1 MFGQWQISTEHPG
14 RAGNIPE
21 PTVGD
26 PLPHT
31 PRLSPPGRRDTV
43 ESPIPYP
50 LSVTMSNA
58 IPSPAQ
64 TSAQP
69 IQIPK
74 PRAAE
79 PAVTQRWSV
88 AEIEALFDL
97 PFPEH

>member
-1 MFGQWQISTEHPG
+1 
-14 RAGNIPE
+14 
-21 PTVGD
+21 
-26 PLPHT
+26 
-31 PRLSPPGRRDTV
+31 
-43 ESPIPYP
+43 
-50 LSVTMSNA
+50 MSNA

-69 IQIPK
+69 IQIHNHK

>member
-1 MFGQWQISTEHPG
+1 
-14 RAGNIPE
+14 
-21 PTVGD
+21 
-26 PLPHT
+26 
-31 PRLSPPGRRDTV
+31 
-43 ESPIPYP
+43 
-50 LSVTMSNA
+50 MSNA

-69 IQIPK
+69 IQIHK
-74 PRAAE
+74 LRAAE

>member
-1 MFGQWQISTEHPG
+1 
-14 RAGNIPE
+14 
-21 PTVGD
+21 
-26 PLPHT
+26 
-31 PRLSPPGRRDTV
+31 
-43 ESPIPYP
+43 
-50 LSVTMSNA
+50 MSNA

-69 IQIPK
+69 IQIHK